1 MDSCMKQLFVF
12 LMYAVWLIACT
23 NPSNTVDTTKV
34 QVMPDSLGN
43 KNFLPVADMIA
54 GELKIIDSL
63 QLPITKTIL
72 VGKQS
77 QIFPLSPRE
86 LQQLANE
93 FLQPDINDPRIKKF
107 YKENSVADQS
117 SGTINFM
124 YTTAVDSLEIRR
136 LDVTLKGDP
145 VLNDKLNNIYIEKY
159 SKYADTAITKK
170 LFWKAGKNFQIV
182 TEKRWNNQV
191 SPRQT
196 IKVVWDPTE

>member
-1 MDSCMKQLFVF
+1 MDSYMKQLFVF
-12 LMYAVWLIACT
+12 LMYAVFLIACT
-23 NPSNTVDTTKV
+23 NPSNTSNTTKV
-34 QVMPDSLGN
+34 EVMPDTLAN
-43 KNFLPVADMIA
+43 KNFLPVTDMIA
-54 GELKIIDSL
+54 GEVKMIDSL
-63 QLPITKTIL
+63 QLPITKTVL
-72 VGKQS
+72 LGKQS
-77 QIFPLSPRE
+77 QIFPLTSQE

-117 SGTINFM
+117 SGAINFM
-124 YTTAVDSLEIRR
+124 YTTTVDSLEIRR

-145 VLNDKLNNIYIEKY
+145 VLNDKLNNVYIEKY
-159 SKYADTAITKK
+159 SKYADTSITKK

-182 TEKRWNNQV
+182 TEKRWGNQV